1 MKEMTKV
8 LFNILQNIK
17 LNFFLQAPAIDKEF
31 TWTQLFNP
39 EFYINLELGGV
50 PIGIYV
56 VLFIIFAETGLFIGF
71 FLPGDSLLF
80 LSGIYAEALAQ
91 PLTFLPQGYSP
102 VLIVATLIALS
113 GIIGNIFGYWF
124 GSVYGKNLYQKEDGF
139 LFKKKYLYQSE
150 SFFQKHGGVAIVFA
164 RFLPIIRTFVPII
177 AGIVHMKKSKFMFYN
192 ILSSI
197 LWSFILVFSGHY
209 LYGFFLERFDIDLKH
224 HIEKII
230 IILVVATTLPLVMK
244 AIKTKKLENADK
256 TGDE

>member
-1 MKEMTKV
+1 MKFN
-8 LFNILQNIK
+8 LDIFNILK
-17 LNFFLQAPAIDKEF
+17 SNFLIQAQEIDQEF
-31 TWTQLFNP
+31 KWTQLFNP

-80 LSGIYAEALAQ
+80 LSGIYAEALAA

-102 VLIVATLIALS
+102 VFIVAALIALS

-139 LFKKKYLYQSE
+139 FFKKKYLYQSE

-164 RFLPIIRTFVPII
+164 RFLPIVRTFVPII
-177 AGIVHMKKSKFMFYN
+177 AGIVHMEKKKFMFYN
-192 ILSSI
+192 VLSSL
-197 LWSFILVFSGHY
+197 LWSFILVYSGHY
-209 LYGFFLERFDIDLKH
+209 LYGLFLEKFDIDLKH

-244 AIKTKKLENADK
+244 AIKTKKLENADT

>member
-1 MKEMTKV
+1 MKE
-8 LFNILQNIK
+8 LINALLNIN
-17 LNFFLQAPAIDKEF
+17 LNFLLQAGDAEEKF
-31 TWTQLFNP
+31 HFSKLFNP

-80 LSGIYAEALAQ
+80 LSGIYAEALAA
-91 PLTFLPQGYSP
+91 PLKFLPQGYSP
-102 VLIVATLIALS
+102 VFVVATLIAIS

-124 GSVYGKNLYQKEDGF
+124 GSTYGKNLYQKEDGF
-139 LFKKKYLYQSE
+139 FFKKKYLYQSE

-164 RFLPIIRTFVPII
+164 RFLPIVRTFVPII

-192 ILSSI
+192 VLSSI

-209 LYGFFLERFDIDLKH
+209 LYGLFIEKFDIDLKH

-230 IILVVATTLPLVMK
+230 IILVVATTFPLVMK

>member
-1 MKEMTKV
+1 MKE
-8 LFNILQNIK
+8 LFN
-17 LNFFLQAPAIDKEF
+17 FLQYLKPNFLLQAGEMDEKF
-31 TWTQLFNP
+31 HFSKLFNP

-56 VLFIIFAETGLFIGF
+56 VLFIVFAETGLFIGF

-91 PLTFLPQGYSP
+91 PLKFLPEGYSP
-102 VLIVATLIALS
+102 VFIVATLIALS

-139 LFKKKYLYQSE
+139 FFKKKYLYQSE
-150 SFFQKHGGVAIVFA
+150 SFFQKHGGIAIVFA
-164 RFLPIIRTFVPII
+164 RFLPIVRTFVPII
-177 AGIVHMKKSKFMFYN
+177 AGIVHMKKSKFMLYN
-192 ILSSI
+192 VLSSF

-230 IILVVATTLPLVMK
+230 IILVVATTFPLVMK
-244 AIKTKKLENADK
+244 AIKNKKLESIDK

>member
-1 MKEMTKV
+1 MKELINT
-8 LFNILQNIK
+8 LLQNIN
-17 LNFFLQAPAIDKEF
+17 LNFLLQAGDAEEKF
-31 TWTQLFNP
+31 HFSKLFNP

-80 LSGIYAEALAQ
+80 LSGIYAEALAA
-91 PLTFLPQGYSP
+91 PLKFLPQGYSP
-102 VLIVATLIALS
+102 VFVVATLIAIS

-124 GSVYGKNLYQKEDGF
+124 GATYGKNLYKKEDGF
-139 LFKKKYLYQSE
+139 FFKKKYLYQSE

-164 RFLPIIRTFVPII
+164 RFLPIVRTFVPII
-177 AGIVHMKKSKFMFYN
+177 AGIVHMKKNKFMFYN
-192 ILSSI
+192 VLSSI
-197 LWSFILVFSGHY
+197 LWSFILVYSGHY
-209 LYGFFLERFDIDLKH
+209 LYGLFLERFDIDLKH

-230 IILVVATTLPLVMK
+230 IILVVATTLPLVIK
-244 AIKTKKLENADK
+244 AIKNKKLEIADK

>member
-1 MKEMTKV
+1 MDEKFHFSK
-8 LFNILQNIK
+8 
-17 LNFFLQAPAIDKEF
+17 
-31 TWTQLFNP
+31 LFNP

-56 VLFIIFAETGLFIGF
+56 VLFIVFAETGLFIGF

-80 LSGIYAEALAQ
+80 LSGIYAESLAQ
-91 PLTFLPQGYSP
+91 PLKFLPEGYSP
-102 VLIVATLIALS
+102 VFIVASLIALS

-139 LFKKKYLYQSE
+139 FFKKKYLFQSE
-150 SFFQKHGGVAIVFA
+150 SFFQKHGGIAIVFA
-164 RFLPIIRTFVPII
+164 RFLPIVRTFVPII
-177 AGIVHMKKSKFMFYN
+177 AGIVHMKKSKFMLYN

-209 LYGFFLERFDIDLKH
+209 LYGLFIEKFDIDLKH

-230 IILVVATTLPLVMK
+230 LILIAITTFPLVMK
-244 AIKTKKLENADK
+244 AINAKKMEKGIENDIK
-256 TGDE
+256 